1 MLHDQDLVSVQEV
14 RQKVELAWQA
24 YQVYQSY
31 SQAQV
36 DAIVEAMGA
45 AGRAHARPL
54 AEMAVEETGMGNVED
69 KVAKNLVNADLL
81 VRAIRGVKTVG
92 VLRERPEDKVIEV
105 GTGVGVIAAIL
116 PTTNPTSTAIYKTIV
131 ALKAGNAV
139 VLSPHPRAKN
149 STCSTAALL
158 IDAARKAGAPEGII
172 QCIQNPS
179 LDGTNA
185 LMRHPK
191 TGVILSTGGA
201 GIVRAAYSSGKPAY
215 GVGPG
220 NVPVLLD
227 PSYDVAQGVAKVVAG
242 KKFDYGTVCSS
253 EQVLVA
259 ESSIRGRVLDEL
271 KKQKAVVLN
280 DAQRVAVE
288 KTLFTH
294 GTTVRAECVGQS
306 PQKIA
311 RMAGFEIPAD
321 ATILAAEIHGVG
333 KDHPLSA
340 EKLSPV
346 LALLFVDSFD
356 AGIDACEQVLR
367 FGGLGHTCAI
377 YANDD
382 AKVRKFGLRMPA
394 YRVLVNTPSP
404 QGSTGVTTG
413 LQPSMTLGCGAI
425 AGNITS
431 DNVGPLH
438 LINIKRIAYAI
449 RTPEEAFAGD
459 GAPAS
464 APAVTGGI
472 DRAALVSAVEKYLA
486 AKGIAVSGPAVNAA
500 VSRVMPAPTARP
512 APVEVVSGVVDRF
525 LSNRRPPARPSPNCG
540 IALPPAPKPPAA
552 APAPVEVISSVVER
566 FLSNRRP
573 PANPSPNCGCALPP
587 APKPPAAAPYVP
599 PPPVA
604 APAPY
609 IPPAPAAPPPP
620 VAAEPPKKAEVPAPQ
635 ITIVDFVCEAD
646 VRTAMGQNK
655 KIYIGPKTIVT
666 PSARELS
673 GRDEILVMAQR

>member
-14 RQKVELAWQA
+14 RQKVEPAWQA
-24 YQVYQSY
+24 FQVFQSY

-81 VRAIRGVKTVG
+81 VRSIRGVKTVG
-92 VLRERPEDKVIEV
+92 ILRERPEDKVIEV

-116 PTTNPTSTAIYKTIV
+116 PTTNPTSTAIYKSIV

-149 STCSTAALL
+149 STCSTAALM

-227 PSYDVAQGVAKVVAG
+227 TTFDVAQGVAKVVAG

-259 ESSIRGRVLDEL
+259 ENSIRGRVLEEL
-271 KKQKAVVLN
+271 RKQKAVLLN
-280 DAQRVAVE
+280 DAQRVAIE

-321 ATILAAEIHGVG
+321 ATILAAEIRGVG

-367 FGGLGHTCAI
+367 FGGLGHTCVIFAS
-377 YANDD
+377 DD

-394 YRVLVNTPSP
+394 YRVLVNTSSP

-413 LQPSMTLGCGAI
+413 LQPAMTLGCGAI

-438 LINIKRIAYAI
+438 LINIKRIAYAV
-449 RTPEEAFAGD
+449 RTPEEAFAGG
-459 GAPAS
+459 GAPAP
-464 APAVTGGI
+464 APTVAAGI

-486 AKGIAVSGPAVNAA
+486 AKGISVSGPAVSAA
-500 VSRVMPAPTARP
+500 VSRVVPPAAPAPRP
-512 APVEVVSGVVDRF
+512 QSGDVVAGVVDGF
-525 LSNRRPPARPSPNCG
+525 LSRRRAPARPSPNCG
-540 IALPPAPKPPAA
+540 IASPPSPKPAVAVPAPAT
-552 APAPVEVISSVVER
+552 VIAGVVDR
-566 FLSNRRP
+566 FLSSSRV
-573 PANPSPNCGCALPP
+573 PAKPSPNCGCALPP
-587 APKPPAAAPYVP
+587 APKPPA
-599 PPPVA
+599 
-604 APAPY
+604 PAPY
-609 IPPAPAAPPPP
+609 IPAAAVVAPTAAPPPP
-620 VAAEPPKKAEVPAPQ
+620 FAAEPPKKAEVPAPQ

-666 PSARELS
+666 PSARELA